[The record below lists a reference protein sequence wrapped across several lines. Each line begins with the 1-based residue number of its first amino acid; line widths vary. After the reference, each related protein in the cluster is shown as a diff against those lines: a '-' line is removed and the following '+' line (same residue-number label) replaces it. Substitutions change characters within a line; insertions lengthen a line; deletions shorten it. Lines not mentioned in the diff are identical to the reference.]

1 MGRPHRRAVTSPRIV
16 VHPRHPRSVG
26 EAFLA
31 EEDLDVVIPDVDDL
45 PKALVGAEILV
56 SYFWDDRYL
65 TDSLRWIQSVSVGVD
80 QFPIADLERSGVV
93 LTSARGCHGPQVS
106 EHAFALLLALTRGI
120 GRSMRNAEARVW
132 KPIPGTE
139 LNGSTL
145 GVLGLGT
152 IGEEIA
158 RKAVAW
164 GMTVIGTKSCPDQ
177 YDGVASA
184 VFAPE
189 ETIEVFRAADAVVS
203 VLPDTP
209 ATYGIVSAECLGA
222 MHGGWFV
229 NVGRGTAVSE
239 RDLLDALESGALAGA
254 GLDVFDP
261 EPLPAGS
268 PLWSH
273 PRVVITS
280 HTAGLSPHY
289 GARLVAIFRTNL
301 AARNGAGTWVNRVV

>member
-1 MGRPHRRAVTSPRIV
+1 MTSPRIV

-31 EEDLDVVIPDVDDL
+31 EEDLDVVIPDADDL
-45 PKALVGAEILV
+45 IEALVGAEILV
-56 SYFWDDRYL
+56 SFLWEDRYL

-80 QFPIADLERSGVV
+80 QFPVADLEASGVA

-106 EHAFALLLALTRGI
+106 EHAFALLLALTRGV
-120 GRSMRNAEARVW
+120 GRSMRNAEAHIW

-139 LNGSTL
+139 LGGSTL

-164 GMTVIGTKSCPDQ
+164 GMTVVGTKSRPDE

-184 VFAPE
+184 VFAPDA
-189 ETIEVFRAADAVVS
+189 TIEVFRVSDAVIS

-209 ATYGIVSAECLGA
+209 ATRGIVTDECLGA
-222 MHGGWFV
+222 MDGGWFV

-239 RDLLDALESGALAGA
+239 QDLLDALASGALAGA

-261 EPLPAGS
+261 EPLPATS

-273 PRVVITS
+273 PRVVMTS

-289 GARLVAIFRTNL
+289 GSRLVAIFRANL
-301 AARNGAGTWVNRVV
+301 AASNGHGEWVNRIV

>member
-1 MGRPHRRAVTSPRIV
+1 MQSPYKPGVKFFTS
-16 VHPRHPRSVG
+16 SQM
-26 EAFLA
+26 
-31 EEDLDVVIPDVDDL
+31 
-45 PKALVGAEILV
+45 V
-56 SYFWDDRYL
+56 S
-65 TDSLRWIQSVSVGVD
+65 
-80 QFPIADLERSGVV
+80 
-93 LTSARGCHGPQVS
+93 
-106 EHAFALLLALTRGI
+106 
-120 GRSMRNAEARVW
+120 
-132 KPIPGTE
+132 
-139 LNGSTL
+139 
-145 GVLGLGT
+145 
-152 IGEEIA
+152 
-158 RKAVAW
+158 
-164 GMTVIGTKSCPDQ
+164 
-177 YDGVASA
+177 
-184 VFAPE
+184 
-189 ETIEVFRAADAVVS
+189 RAADAVVS

-301 AARNGAGTWVNRVV
+301 AARNGAGTWVNRVI